1 MGRFG
6 ISVLLAAMVIA
17 VGAGGWMTLNGDRS
31 PGLTEDGSQSA
42 IGPGGSN
49 MSEPHVLGMPGT
61 PGRLANEKSSP
72 AAIEIDSGG
81 DSFVSDYGWVIS
93 LTIAVSL
100 AAVPI
105 VGIYELRGL
114 RLRGE

>member
-17 VGAGGWMTLNGDRS
+17 IGAGGWLTLDGDRS

-42 IGPGGSN
+42 IGPDGSD
-49 MSEPHVLGMPGT
+49 MSEPHVLGMLGT

-72 AAIEIDSGG
+72 AAIEIDSGSDG
-81 DSFVSDYGWVIS
+81 PDYGWVIS
-93 LTIAVSL
+93 LAIAVSL